1 MVLLKCDLS
10 LAQRCSVSCTQTAIV
25 RNMTYAQAF
34 EIVQNQEWENEDDF
48 GDELLDLIRRH
59 KRVSKITKVTLFR
72 VLLFVFYHF
81 SKNGLWAL
89 MHNVYK

>member
-1 MVLLKCDLS
+1 M
-10 LAQRCSVSCTQTAIV
+10 SCTQTAIV

-72 VLLFVFYHF
+72 VLLFF
-81 SKNGLWAL
+81 SIISQKNGLWAL
-89 MHNVYK
+89 MQKKISN